1 MPVEHFS
8 ADEEVKIRVHLE
20 EKLVSDV
27 FKSIANS
34 AFFSRGRGYYVRV
47 EKRSILELGRK
58 NPFIRLAITNA
69 VGETVCK
76 IEKVVKYTDEGV
88 NIHHRNTHNSRN
100 GKMQETHITPFL
112 GTYEELV
119 EEVTDSIVVTLGALL
134 RLQQHSN
141 FAELL

>member
-1 MPVEHFS
+1 MSVEHFS
-8 ADEEVKIRVHLE
+8 ADEEFKISVHLE

-27 FKSIANS
+27 IKSIANS
-34 AFFSRGRGYYVRV
+34 AFFSRGNGYYVRV
-47 EKRSILELGRK
+47 EKRSVLELGRK

-69 VGETVCK
+69 VGEIFCK

-88 NIHHRNTHNSRN
+88 NIHHRNIHDGRN

-119 EEVTDSIVVTLGALL
+119 EEITDSIVVTFGALL
-134 RLQQHSN
+134 RLHQHSN
-141 FAELL
+141 FAELR